1 MRNIRTFVLDAVKFV
16 VLLLLATIC
25 TVFSIAC
32 LPSLGLGIA
41 LLSEQAATWFKTLQW
56 NPVPL
61 AALFKEVGYAPYV
74 DWPWIQSGIE
84 QLLSL
89 ESGPVLIAAAASL
102 WSVALVMFDQALKKW
117 RPTARVF

>member
-1 MRNIRTFVLDAVKFV
+1 MSNVRTFVVDAVKFV
-16 VLLLLATIC
+16 VLLLLGTIC

-32 LPSLGLGIA
+32 LPSVGLGIA
-41 LLSEQAATWFKTLQW
+41 LLTQQTSTWFRTSQW
-56 NPVPL
+56 NAVPL
-61 AALFKEVGYAPYV
+61 AALLEEFSRVPHV

-89 ESGPVLIAAAASL
+89 ESGPVLIGAAV
-102 WSVALVMFDQALKKW
+102 SVWVIALIMFDRALKKW

>member
-61 AALFKEVGYAPYV
+61 AALFKEIGYVPYV